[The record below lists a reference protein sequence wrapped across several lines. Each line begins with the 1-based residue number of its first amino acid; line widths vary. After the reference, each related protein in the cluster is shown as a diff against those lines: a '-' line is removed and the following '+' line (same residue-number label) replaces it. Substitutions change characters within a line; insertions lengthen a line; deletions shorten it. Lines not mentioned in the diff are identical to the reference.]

1 MHVLIHSCSLRW
13 TITFKIVHLFIGHI
27 LLYMNILTAGV
38 NGTPLFDFATHVWIN
53 HLLFFNVSF
62 WSAILCQMSVW
73 LPFMK
78 SFFFYSFTCRINH
91 LCTDEKVNLINDQDE
106 TLSLNHSA
114 KAWGKYHYNKS
125 LTLYFLEMN

>member
-53 HLLFFNVSF
+53 HLLFLM
-62 WSAILCQMSVW
+62 SASEVQFCV
-73 LPFMK
+73 K
-78 SFFFYSFTCRINH
+78 SQCGYHLWNLFFFYSFTCRINY

-125 LTLYFLEMN
+125 LTLYFLKMN